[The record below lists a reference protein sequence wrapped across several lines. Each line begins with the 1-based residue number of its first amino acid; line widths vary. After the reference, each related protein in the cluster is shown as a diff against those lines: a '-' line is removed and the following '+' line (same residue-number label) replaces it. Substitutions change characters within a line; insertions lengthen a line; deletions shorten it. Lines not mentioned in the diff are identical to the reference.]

1 MLNLKPICN
10 VRKPLLWMVK
20 LNRCASN
27 QKRPLM
33 RSFLYCLEW
42 PPPFIKGGMRGILI
56 ISSLRGRS
64 HSPLSHSLPEGERT
78 YRIYSASAIKS
89 ALIPTVL
96 KPASTYRI
104 SPVIPLAH
112 GEHRNNAALPTS
124 SIVTLRFNG
133 ATFSFRS
140 SILRNDLIPEAA
152 KVRIG

>member
-1 MLNLKPICN
+1 H
-10 VRKPLLWMVK
+10 
-20 LNRCASN
+20 
-27 QKRPLM
+27 
-33 RSFLYCLEW
+33 
-42 PPPFIKGGMRGILI
+42 
-56 ISSLRGRS
+56 SSIRYRRQF
-64 HSPLSHSLPEGERT
+64 PLSLAVPEREKT
-78 YRIYSASAIKS
+78 YNIYSASNINSAI
-89 ALIPTVL
+89 IPTVL

-152 KVRIG
+152 KVRIGPAEIAFTRIPS

>member
-1 MLNLKPICN
+1 M
-10 VRKPLLWMVK
+10 VR
-20 LNRCASN
+20 LNRCPANLKKTAYAVFFMALSEF
-27 QKRPLM
+27 PLDQ
-33 RSFLYCLEW
+33 
-42 PPPFIKGGMRGILI
+42 RGILI
-56 ISSLRGRS
+56 VSSLRVRS
-64 HSPLSHSLPEGERT
+64 HSALSNSLPEGERT

-133 ATFSFRS
+133 ATFSFKS
-140 SILRNDLIPEAA
+140 SILRNDLMPE
-152 KVRIG
+152 